1 MSQGKKCDIPEEQ
14 VMRLLERGYNMHQ
27 AALFF
32 RVSPTTIKTH
42 FGELWKTYGQ
52 GRLARIKLLDVL
64 WNHAIKTGNKTALE
78 YLMYE
83 YLNYT
88 PSTQLDVKTFA
99 ATVKDLSHEELAK
112 KLESKAKELREV
124 KEEGSE

>member
-1 MSQGKKCDIPEEQ
+1 
-14 VMRLLERGYNMHQ
+14 MHQ
-27 AALFF
+27 TALFF
-32 RVSPTTIKTH
+32 RVSHHTIKAH
-42 FGELWKTYGQ
+42 FSKLFETYGQ

-88 PSTQLDVKTFA
+88 PSTQLDVKTYSA
-99 ATVKDLSHEELAK
+99 AVKDLSHEQLAS
-112 KLESKAKELREV
+112 KLEEKAKELREV
-124 KEEGSE
+124 KEAGDE